1 MAIYTLYN
9 GASPTTAKQ
18 VPVATGTGI
27 KTHLQVQPSATII
40 AEIIEWGVQTTAPAS
55 TGTISVELLEANVAA
70 TSLTAHVAAGI
81 VKVDMAAL
89 LGGDPTSNLIQV
101 GTSATGWSAG
111 AEGSITATRMFDSR
125 WATLSSAAG
134 YEYSKQWPLGCYP
147 VINLSQFGRIRI
159 HTSVTVDAICWIT
172 VKL

>member
-1 MAIYTLYN
+1 MAQYTIYN

-18 VPVATGTGI
+18 VPVATGTAI
-27 KTHLQVQPSATII
+27 KTHVQVQASGTILSKII
-40 AEIIEWGVQTTAPAS
+40 AWGVQTTAPAS
-55 TGTISVELLEANVAA
+55 TGTISVELLETNVAA

-81 VKVDMAAL
+81 VRVDPAAIA
-89 LGGDPTSNLIQV
+89 GGDPTTNLIQV

-134 YEYSKQWPLGCYP
+134 YEYSLQFPLGREP
-147 VINLSQFGRIRI
+147 HINIALFGRIRI
-159 HTSVTVDAICWIT
+159 HTSVTVDAICWMT
-172 VKL
+172 VEV